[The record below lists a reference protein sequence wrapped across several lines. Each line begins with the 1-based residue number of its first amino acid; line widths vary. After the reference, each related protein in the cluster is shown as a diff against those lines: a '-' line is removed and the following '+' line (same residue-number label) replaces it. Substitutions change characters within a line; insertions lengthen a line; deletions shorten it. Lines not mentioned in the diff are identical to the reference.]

1 MISGP
6 LPPPL
11 AGIKVLDLSAVYSG
25 PMAAALLADQG
36 ADVIK
41 VESPGGDICRRIGP
55 ANGDISGTFVAMNRG
70 KRSIA
75 LDLKSADGKAVLR
88 DLIART
94 DVLMENFRPGVLAK
108 LGFDRDALSQINPRL
123 IYLSITGFR
132 PSVTKVMA
140 KKEMGCS

>member
-11 AGIKVLDLSAVYSG
+11 AGIRVLDLSAVYSG

-41 VESPGGDICRRIGP
+41 VESPGGDICRGIGP
-55 ANGDISGTFVAMNRG
+55 VKGDISATFVAMNRG
-70 KRSIA
+70 KRSIV
-75 LDLKSADGKAVLR
+75 LDLKKKAGQDVLR

-94 DVLMENFRPGVLAK
+94 DVLMENFRPGVMA
-108 LGFDRDALSQINPRL
+108 R
-123 IYLSITGFR
+123 TTC
-132 PSVTKVMA
+132 PSSSHPGRRCAT
-140 KKEMGCS
+140 CCCQR